1 MSVGGL
7 LLVALGIAIGMVG
20 IVVPMVP
27 GTGLVVLSIGAWAL
41 VESTTRDL
49 GGAGNCGGVGRY
61 NHRGEVCVAGCADA

>member
-41 VESTTRDL
+41 VESTTRSGWCWEL
-49 GGAGNCGGVGRY
+49 WWGWPLQPPW
-61 NHRGEVCVAGCADA
+61 

>member
-41 VESTTRDL
+41 RNQPPSGWCWEL
-49 GGAGNCGGVGRY
+49 WWGWPLQPPW
-61 NHRGEVCVAGCADA
+61 

>member
-41 VESTTRDL
+41 VESTTRTWVVL
-49 GGAGNCGGVGRY
+49 GCGGVGRY